1 MPQIRAARPEDIPKL
16 APIERSAASLFRETN
31 LARLAE
37 AETLPAASLAD
48 FCRNG
53 SLWVAV
59 TDDDEPVGFL
69 AAHELDEAFFI
80 AEVSVTISHQR
91 RGIGTHLIGIATEH
105 AHAAGFKV
113 VTLTTYRDLAWNGPF
128 YVRLG
133 FSEINAEDA
142 GPGHSRKI
150 CEEAKAGH
158 DPSRRC
164 VMAKRL

>member
-1 MPQIRAARPEDIPKL
+1 MPLIRAACPEDIPKL
-16 APIERSAASLFRETN
+16 APIERSAASSFREAN
-31 LARLAE
+31 LAWVADG
-37 AETLPAASLAD
+37 ETLPPASLAD

-69 AAHELDEAFFI
+69 AAHELDKAFYI
-80 AEVSVTISHQR
+80 AEVSVTTSHQR
-91 RGIGTHLIGIATEH
+91 QGIGAHLVSTAMEY
-105 AHAAGFKV
+105 ARAAGFRV
-113 VTLTTYRDLAWNGPF
+113 VTLTTYRDLSWNGPF
-128 YVRLG
+128 YTKLG

-142 GPGHSRKI
+142 GPGHLRKV

-164 VMAKRL
+164 VMAKRV